1 METEEFIQSPNE
13 YSSVDPIEST
23 SEIEV
28 PVNDSRELHEPQL
41 NPRNLKYVQV
51 DEIDGEKIFTSFSV
65 EFPLNPNPK
74 YLHGLEKIKET
85 DPKTVRLGKLLLLAG
100 TDRALLDLIMNGI
113 ATGLSHGTMDVI
125 YRVGV
130 GERVD
135 TVLDN
140 LDIAVGS
147 LQRRVIVSDIIAK
160 KIKQTNAQNIY
171 SIAGGS
177 CLLPIEGIYQSGKEG
192 MLITN
197 VDRSEKANEKA
208 EKTLNNI
215 NEKVNIGLSLKSVQ
229 RDVLLNGIEVF
240 TKNNETEIV
249 ECTGFW
255 EYLDNSQRDS
265 LLKNVSEGL
274 GESDIFILTVL
285 TNNPQQRIFDAMKF
299 KKLSPTRLD
308 EMIPLVKNY
317 FSKIDLV
324 VKTPNDTYV
333 SIVLRK

>member
-1 METEEFIQSPNE
+1 METEGFNENE
-13 YSSVDPIEST
+13 YIAQDTFDST

-28 PVNDSRELHEPQL
+28 PVSDSRELHEPQL
-41 NPRNLKYVQV
+41 SPRHLKYIQV
-51 DEIDGEKIFTSFSV
+51 DEIAGEKIFSSLSV
-65 EFPLNPNPK
+65 EFPLNPNPR

-85 DPKTVRLGKLLLLAG
+85 DSKTVRLGKLLLLAG

-160 KIKQTNAQNIY
+160 EIKETKTENIY

-192 MLITN
+192 MMITN

-208 EKTLNNI
+208 EKTLSNI
-215 NEKVNIGLSLKSVQ
+215 NNKVNIGLSLKSVQ
-229 RDVLLNGIEVF
+229 RDVLTNGIEIF
-240 TKNNETEIV
+240 TKNNEIEIV

-255 EYLDNSQRDS
+255 EYLDNTQRES

-274 GESDIFILTVL
+274 GIKDVFILTVL
-285 TNNPQQRIFDAMKF
+285 INNPQQNIFNAMKF
-299 KKLSPTRLD
+299 KKLSSTDLE
-308 EMIPLVKNY
+308 EMIPLIKNY
-317 FSKIDLV
+317 FSKIDLIV
-324 VKTPNDTYV
+324 RTPNNTYATF
-333 SIVLRK
+333 VLRK